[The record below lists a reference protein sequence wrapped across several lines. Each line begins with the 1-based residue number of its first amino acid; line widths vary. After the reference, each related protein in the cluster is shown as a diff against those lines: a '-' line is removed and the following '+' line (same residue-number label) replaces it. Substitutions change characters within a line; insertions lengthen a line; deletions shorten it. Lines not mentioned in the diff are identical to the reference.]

1 MGSYQHETFSR
12 SGGTPGAKGSRCN
25 IDLLLSTFA
34 VMRRFLISLLSLSVT
49 LLSCAQTTFKTINEK
64 EVQRIETIL
73 SADNMQGRKTFT
85 AGSEKAADFISN
97 EFKEIG
103 LKTFGGTNN
112 YKQNFVIIQPKLL
125 GISAFFDNKSVDSE
139 NVIIFTCSPNV
150 KITEKSGFKKVYLK
164 HGDAIGKNVSE
175 YIQLKENLLVF
186 VDNSFA
192 NNFRRLASRKQ
203 YLFPS
208 DKTVVFVLG
217 NYAADNFIITAKN
230 EIAES
235 QTTNVISVLPGK
247 SKKNEFVIFSAH
259 YDHLGTGEAV
269 GNDSIYNGANDDA
282 SGVTAV
288 ISLAKYYKQS
298 NNNER
303 TLIFAA
309 FTAEEIGGYGS
320 QYFSRQLDPE
330 KTVAMFNI
338 EMIGTESKW
347 GNNSAYITCFDK
359 SNLGKIMQK
368 NLQGSRFT
376 FYPDPYSEQ
385 NLFYRSDNATL
396 ARLGVPAH
404 TVSTSKMDNEPNYH
418 KPSDEVKTLDI
429 NNMTWI
435 IQSLAI
441 SAKSIINGRDTP
453 ERVKKDQLR

>member
-1 MGSYQHETFSR
+1 MKKFLI
-12 SGGTPGAKGSRCN
+12 N
-25 IDLLLSTFA
+25 LLLLS
-34 VMRRFLISLLSLSVT
+34 IT
-49 LLSCAQTTFKTINEK
+49 LLSCAQTTFKAISEK

-97 EFKEIG
+97 ECKAIG
-103 LKTFGGTNN
+103 LKTFSGANN
-112 YKQNFVIIQPKLL
+112 YKQTFVIVQPKLL
-125 GISAFFDNKSVDSE
+125 GISASFDKTPVDSE
-139 NVIIFTCSPNV
+139 KVVIFTCLANV
-150 KITEKSGFKKVYLK
+150 KITEKSGFKKVHLK
-164 HGDAIGKNVSE
+164 QGDKIGKDVNE

-192 NNFRRLASRKQ
+192 SNFKRLAARKQ

-208 DKTVVFVLG
+208 DKTVVFILG
-217 NYAADNFIITAKN
+217 NYAADDFIINAKN
-230 EIAES
+230 EITQS
-235 QTTNVISVLPGK
+235 QATNVIGVLPGK

-259 YDHLGTGEAV
+259 YDHLGTGEAIN
-269 GNDSIYNGANDDA
+269 NDSIYNGANDDA

-320 QYFSRQLDPE
+320 QYFSRQLNPE

-347 GNNSAYITCFDK
+347 GNNSAYITGFDK
-359 SNLGKIMQK
+359 SDMGEIMQK
-368 NLQGSRFT
+368 NLQGSKFT
-376 FYPDPYSEQ
+376 FYPDPYPEQ
-385 NLFYRSDNATL
+385 DLFYRSDNATL

-418 KPSDEVKTLDI
+418 KLSDDVKTIDI
-429 NNMTWI
+429 NNMTRI

-441 SAKSIINGRDTP
+441 SAKSIINGTDTP
-453 ERVKKDQLR
+453 ARLSAGNLK